1 MLFDVFSDY
10 GGDVLNLPFEFR
22 LFFKVVLGLFFDELF
37 VLFFL
42 VFEQVLFF
50 LQNFYFFKFFSDG
63 FHVFLFKVDH
73 FFEVLKQ
80 VVQRSEVFFV
90 FGFILRAE
98 FEDDFESF
106 FLEETFAEV
115 VDDFLFFS
123 DEVFEDFVFFVLL
136 FVFMFIE

>member
-1 MLFDVFSDY
+1 MLFDVFSDD
-10 GGDVLNLPFEFR
+10 GGDVFNLPFEFR

-50 LQNFYFFKFFSDG
+50 LQNLNLFEFFSDR
-63 FHVFLFKVDH
+63 FHVFLFEVDH

-90 FGFILRAE
+90 FGFVFRTE
-98 FEDDFESF
+98 FEDYFESF

-115 VDDFLFFS
+115 VDHFLFFP
-123 DEVFEDFVFFVLL
+123 DEIFEDFVFFVLL
-136 FVFMFIE
+136 FVFMFVE